1 MNDRPSVE
9 DFVSAIQR
17 YANGGLG
24 KNATELTGLDL
35 YWVMAMAIRERLL
48 SRMKD
53 TNRRYQTQHAK
64 RMYYLSIEYLIG
76 RCMETNLLNTLC
88 YNNFAQAAHQLG
100 YELPDIAELEP
111 DAGLGNGGL
120 GRLAACYLD
129 SLASLNMPGY
139 GYGINY
145 EYGLFRQEID
155 DGYQKERPD
164 AWRAYGSPWLVERP
178 EERLEI
184 PIYGHIEHSADRKG
198 EYNPMWME
206 WKVIMGVPSDFP
218 IVGYGGDT
226 VNCLR
231 LYSARA
237 SEDFDINIFNSGD
250 YLSAVESKMQSET
263 ISKVL
268 YPSDSIDRGKEL
280 RLVQEYFFVA
290 CALRDI
296 LNRFDVEV
304 GDLNQLPDYI
314 AIHLNDTHPTLAIPE
329 FMRLMIDERG
339 LEWDDAWKIT
349 TEVFAYTNHTLMP
362 EALEKWSVSLMEYVV
377 PRHLQIIREIDR
389 RHLEMLQK
397 EYPGRQDLVS
407 ETGVIE
413 QGSNPLVRMANLAI
427 IGSHSVNGVAK
438 IHSDLITS
446 RLVPGFASI
455 FPERFNNKTNG
466 VTQRRWLLKAN
477 PGLSGLITETIGDNW
492 ILDLYQLKRLEDV
505 VDERSWL
512 DRFMEVKREN
522 KLVLAKTLEDVC
534 QLTID
539 PSALIDVHV
548 KRIHE
553 YKRQLLKA
561 LHVIHLYLQIVE
573 DGIMPTVPR
582 VVLVAGKAAP
592 GYQVAKQIIK
602 LINSIAHT
610 VNNDPKVGQWLKFA
624 FVPDYRVTLAEQI
637 IPATDVSEQISTAGY
652 EASGTSNMKFA
663 LNGALTVGTMD
674 GANIE
679 ICEEVG
685 RENIFIFG
693 LTAQQVEDHQ
703 RSRSYHPWDLY
714 NSDAR
719 IKRIV
724 DCFQTDRFCKGRGAQ
739 FQWVYDY
746 LLSLGDYYF
755 NLADL
760 SDYIDAQNA
769 IEQLYTQPLQ
779 WSQKAALNVTR
790 MGKFSSDRAITE
802 YAEQI
807 WHISESL

>member
-1 MNDRPSVE
+1 MTDRPSVE
-9 DFVSAIQR
+9 DFVNAIQR
-17 YANGGLG
+17 YANGGVG

-48 SRMKD
+48 TRMKD
-53 TNRRYQTQHAK
+53 TYRRYQTQNAK

-76 RCMETNLLNTLC
+76 KCMETNLLNTQS

-100 YELPDIAELEP
+100 YELPDITGLEP

-184 PIYGHIEHSADRKG
+184 PIYGHIEHSTDRHG
-198 EYNPMWME
+198 EYNPMWDD
-206 WKVIMGVPSDFP
+206 WKVIIGVPSDFP

-226 VNCLR
+226 VNSLR

-268 YPSDSIDRGKEL
+268 YPSDSVDRGKEL

-296 LNRFDVEV
+296 LNKFDAEV
-304 GDLNQLPDYI
+304 GDLSKLPDFV
-314 AIHLNDTHPTLAIPE
+314 AIHLNDTHPTLAIADL
-329 FMRLMIDERG
+329 MRLLIDERN
-339 LEWDDAWKIT
+339 LEWDDAWAIT
-349 TEVFAYTNHTLMP
+349 TKVFAYTNHTLMP
-362 EALEKWSVSLMEYVV
+362 EALEKWSVSLVEFVV

-389 RHLEMLQK
+389 RHIEMLNKQ
-397 EYPGRQDLVS
+397 YPGRQDLIN
-407 ETGVIE
+407 ETGIIE

-427 IGSHSVNGVAK
+427 LGSHSVNGVAK
-438 IHSDLITS
+438 IHSELITS

-477 PGLSGLITETIGDNW
+477 PGLASLVTETIGDNW
-492 ILDLYQLKRLEDV
+492 LLDLYQLKRLEDV
-505 VDERSWL
+505 IDERSWL

-522 KLVLAKTLEDVC
+522 KLLLAKTLEDVC
-534 QLTID
+534 LLKID
-539 PSALIDVHV
+539 PSAMIDVHV

-561 LHVIHLYLQIVE
+561 LHVIHLYLKIVE
-573 DGIMPTVPR
+573 DGGTPTVPR
-582 VVLVAGKAAP
+582 VVLIAGKAAP
-592 GYQVAKQIIK
+592 GYRVAKQIIK
-602 LINSIAHT
+602 LICSIADI
-610 VNNDPKVGQWLKFA
+610 VNHDPKVGPWLKLA

-663 LNGALTVGTMD
+663 LNGAITVGTMD

-679 ICEEVG
+679 IREEVG
-685 RENIFIFG
+685 QENIFIFG
-693 LTAQQVEDHQ
+693 LSAQQVEDHQ
-703 RSRSYHPWDLY
+703 RNHTYQPWDIY
-714 NSDAR
+714 NGDMR
-719 IKRIV
+719 VKRIL
-724 DCFQTDRFCKGRGAQ
+724 DCFLTDRFSPGHGAQ

-760 SDYIDAQNA
+760 PEYIDTQEA
-769 IEQLYTQPLQ
+769 IEQLYTQPTK
-779 WSQKAALNVTR
+779 WSQMAALNVAR
-790 MGKFSSDRAITE
+790 IGKFSSDRAITE
-802 YAEQI
+802 YADQI
-807 WHISESL
+807 WHITESL